1 MESSAN
7 QISFAQLFDA
17 LNFPQDTKK
26 SGLMNVEGPLSLEE
40 RKTVV
45 NNALNTEQQ
54 DAEDM
59 LRRTRSR
66 YDACVVWSLICL
78 SATLC

>member
-1 MESSAN
+1 M
-7 QISFAQLFDA
+7 
-17 LNFPQDTKK
+17 
-26 SGLMNVEGPLSLEE
+26 SGFIDVEGPLSLEE

-45 NNALNTEQQ
+45 SNALNTEQR

-66 YDACVVWSLICL
+66 YDACVVLDPIRTT
-78 SATLC
+78 ATLCRI